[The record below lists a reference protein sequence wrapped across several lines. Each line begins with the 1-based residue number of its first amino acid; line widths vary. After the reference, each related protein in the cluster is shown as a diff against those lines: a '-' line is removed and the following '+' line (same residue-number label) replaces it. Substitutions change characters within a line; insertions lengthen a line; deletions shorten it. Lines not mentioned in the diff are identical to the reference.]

1 MKWQDSCAT
10 LNLEKCVSFSR
21 ENEMIKMLTPPQ
33 LLQQA
38 QEAQALE
45 HYGQAIHLYE
55 ELLAQIGRETADL
68 DLKEMRLTAL
78 REQGQLWHRLGN
90 QQVGL
95 ERFER
100 YYLEAGTSRRAIDA
114 LALIGHQQ
122 SLMGQHK
129 KALGAH
135 REALQ
140 LATALNETEG
150 RAKAYS
156 GIGLALWGLGRL
168 EETLPN
174 LEKALAL
181 FTQLNDFYQQR
192 RVWNLLGL
200 TYLDLGKID
209 KSIAAYQSALEVDQH
224 RIDNWHR
231 AIVLGNLGECY
242 QCLFDMEQALVYHEE
257 AMRLAEMIDAPSAVA
272 DICKNIGVDLVYL
285 DEWERGIEHLYTAL
299 TLSKDTGQPDI
310 EMQTLYQ
317 LVLAE
322 LQQSKITM
330 AQEHAA
336 ALLELAEA
344 GQATGYLADA
354 YHALGLCHQYL
365 GEHVEARQYWQQ
377 AILIAHEAGRQMLIW
392 QLHAALA
399 QIAPTPE
406 LATIHQ
412 RMAAEM
418 IEQVIYPIEDVALRR
433 KFLEAKP
440 VQRVLSQV
448 DRRAITPAL

>member
-1 MKWQDSCAT
+1 MA
-10 LNLEKCVSFSR
+10 E
-21 ENEMIKMLTPPQ
+21 MLTPPQ

-55 ELLAQIGRETADL
+55 ELLAQIGRKTADPT
-68 DLKEMRLTAL
+68 LKEIRLTAL

-90 QQVGL
+90 QQAGL

-135 REALQ
+135 REALH

-150 RAKAYS
+150 RAKAYH

-168 EETLPN
+168 EETLAN

-181 FTQLNDFYQQR
+181 FMQLDDTYQQR
-192 RVWNLLGL
+192 RVWNQLGI
-200 TYLDLGKID
+200 TYLDLGKVD
-209 KSIAAYQSALEVDQH
+209 KSIAAYQAALRLDPSHMDV
-224 RIDNWHR
+224 WSR
-231 AIVLGNLGECY
+231 AIFLGNLGECY
-242 QCLFDMEQALVYHEE
+242 QCLFDMEQALVHHKE
-257 AMRLAEMIDAPSAVA
+257 AMRLVETIDAPSAVA
-272 DICKNIGVDLVYL
+272 DICRNIGVDLVYL
-285 DEWERGIEHLYTAL
+285 GEIERGIEYLYTAL
-299 TLSKDTGQPDI
+299 TLSEDTGQPDI
-310 EMQTLYQ
+310 KMQTLYR

-322 LQQSKITM
+322 LQHGNVKA
-330 AQEHAA
+330 AQEHADG
-336 ALLELAEA
+336 LLKTAEA

-365 GEHVEARQYWQQ
+365 GEVETARQLWQQ
-377 AILIAHEAGRQMLIW
+377 AVLIAHEAGKQMLIW

-399 QIAPTPE
+399 QIVPTPE
-406 LATIHQ
+406 LAAIHY

-418 IEQVIYPIEDVALRR
+418 IEQVIYPIENKALRQ
-433 KFLEAKP
+433 KFLQAEP
-440 VQRVLSQV
+440 VQMVLSQV
-448 DRRAITPAL
+448 NRRSGDTGRLIDRSLSA